1 MVALL
6 NCLAPSP
13 PGERVGVRASPLRTL
28 TLTLTLA
35 LSRVRER
42 EQ

>member
-1 MVALL
+1 MVQLL

-28 TLTLTLA
+28 TLA